1 MKLKIIMA
9 KAAAALMLSVTMT
22 GTAVGWEPDGPITL
36 QIGFGAGGE
45 TDTIGR
51 VIANALEEQT
61 GWQVIAEN
69 KPGGGGIAM
78 FTGIAAMPAD
88 GTVIGMGV
96 NMPVMINL
104 ILRGDKL
111 PFDLDSF
118 DYLATV
124 ARAPL
129 VIIAKSDAPY
139 DDVAGLAAWS
149 RDNDGAAIAFDAK
162 PQELILQRIDKQENA
177 GFKLVSTKSAA
188 EMIQYLLGG
197 QVAASFSAGTHI
209 SYMES
214 GDVKMLA
221 SVNSERHDY
230 APDVKTLQE
239 QGYDLFSDPWFYLAA
254 PAGLPAEAKSALAE
268 ALDSALKTEAVK
280 KIVSNTLSSQP
291 VNLGPEGTQ
300 EMFVDGMD
308 GVRILF
314 GE

>member
-1 MKLKIIMA
+1 MKLKALIA
-9 KAAAALMLSVTMT
+9 NTAAAFILSATMA
-22 GTAVGWEPDGPITL
+22 GAASAWEPAGPLKL

-51 VIANALEEQT
+51 VIAAALEKQT
-61 GWQVIAEN
+61 GWNVIAEN

-104 ILRGDKL
+104 VLRGDKL

-129 VIIAKSDAPY
+129 VIIAKGDAPF
-139 DDVAGLAAWS
+139 DNINELAAWS

-162 PQELILQRIDKQENA
+162 PQELMLQGIDKLEDA

-209 SYMES
+209 SYMEE
-214 GDVKMLA
+214 GNVKMLA
-221 SVNSERHDY
+221 SANSERHDY

-254 PAGLPAEAKSALAE
+254 PAGLPAEAKTALAK
-268 ALDSALKTEAVK
+268 ALDKALQTEEVR
-280 KIVSNTLSSQP
+280 KIVANTLSSQP
-291 VNLGPEGTQ
+291 VNLGPDGTKQ
-300 EMFVDGMD
+300 MIVEGMD
-308 GVRILF
+308 GVRVLF

>member
-1 MKLKIIMA
+1 MKPGVYIA
-9 KAAAALMLSVTMT
+9 KATAALVLSVMMIGNAAA
-22 GTAVGWEPDGPITL
+22 WEPDGPLKL

-51 VIANALEEQT
+51 VIARELEAQT

-69 KPGGGGIAM
+69 KPGGGGLAM
-78 FTGIAAMPAD
+78 FTGIAAMPPD

-104 ILRGDKL
+104 LLRGDTL

-124 ARAPL
+124 GRAPL

-139 DDVAGLAAWS
+139 DDVNGLAAWS
-149 RDNDGAAIAFDAK
+149 RDNDGAAVAFDAK

-209 SYMES
+209 PYMES

-221 SVNSERHDY
+221 SANSARHDY
-230 APDVKTLQE
+230 APDVKTLRE
-239 QGYDLFSDPWFYLAA
+239 QGYDLFSDPWFYIAA
-254 PAGLPAEAKSALAE
+254 PAGLSEEAKAALAG
-268 ALDSALKTEAVK
+268 ALDEALKTDAVK
-280 KIVSNTLSSQP
+280 KVVSNTLSSQP
-291 VNLGPEGTQ
+291 VNLGPEGTRQ
-300 EMFVDGMD
+300 MFTEGME
-308 GVRILF
+308 GVEVLF
-314 GE
+314 GD

>member
-1 MKLKIIMA
+1 MKLKAFIA
-9 KAAAALMLSVTMT
+9 NTAAAFVLSATMAGYAL
-22 GTAVGWEPDGPITL
+22 AWEPEGPLKL

-51 VIANALEEQT
+51 VIAAALEEQT
-61 GWQVIAEN
+61 GWNVVAEN

-104 ILRGDKL
+104 VLRGDKL

-129 VIIAKSDAPY
+129 VIIARGDAPF
-139 DDVAGLAAWS
+139 DDINELAAWS

-162 PQELILQRIDKQENA
+162 PQELMLQGIDRKEDA

-209 SYMES
+209 SYMEQ

-221 SVNSERHDY
+221 SANSERHDY

-254 PAGLPAEAKSALAE
+254 PAGLPAEAKAALAE
-268 ALDSALKTEAVK
+268 ALDKALQTEEVR
-280 KIVSNTLSSQP
+280 KIVANTLSSQP
-291 VNLGPEGTQ
+291 VNLGPDGTKQ
-300 EMFVDGMD
+300 MIVEGMD
-308 GVRILF
+308 GVRVLF

>member
-1 MKLKIIMA
+1 MKLKIIIA
-9 KAAAALMLSVTMT
+9 KAAAAVMLSATMT
-22 GTAVGWEPDGPITL
+22 GAAVAWEPDGPIKL

-139 DDVAGLAAWS
+139 DDVSELAAWS

-230 APDVKTLQE
+230 AQGVKTLRE

-268 ALDSALKTEAVK
+268 ALDRALKTEAVK

-291 VNLGPEGTQ
+291 VNLGPDGTQ

>member
-1 MKLKIIMA
+1 MKPGVYIA
-9 KAAAALMLSVTMT
+9 KATAALVLSVMMIGNAAA
-22 GTAVGWEPDGPITL
+22 WEPDGPLKL

-51 VIANALEEQT
+51 VIARELEAQT

-69 KPGGGGIAM
+69 KPGGGGLAM
-78 FTGIAAMPAD
+78 FTGIAAMPPD

-104 ILRGDKL
+104 LLRGDTL

-124 ARAPL
+124 GRAPL

-139 DDVAGLAAWS
+139 DDVNGLAAWS
-149 RDNDGAAIAFDAK
+149 RDNDGAAVAFDAK

-209 SYMES
+209 PYMES

-221 SVNSERHDY
+221 SANSARHDY
-230 APDVKTLQE
+230 APDVKTLRE
-239 QGYDLFSDPWFYLAA
+239 QGYDLFSDPWFYIAA
-254 PAGLPAEAKSALAE
+254 PAGLTEEAKAALAGALDE
-268 ALDSALKTEAVK
+268 ALRTEAVK
-280 KIVSNTLSSQP
+280 KVVSNTLSSQP
-291 VNLGPEGTQ
+291 VNLGPEGTRQ
-300 EMFVDGMD
+300 MFTEGME
-308 GVRILF
+308 GVEVLF
-314 GE
+314 GD